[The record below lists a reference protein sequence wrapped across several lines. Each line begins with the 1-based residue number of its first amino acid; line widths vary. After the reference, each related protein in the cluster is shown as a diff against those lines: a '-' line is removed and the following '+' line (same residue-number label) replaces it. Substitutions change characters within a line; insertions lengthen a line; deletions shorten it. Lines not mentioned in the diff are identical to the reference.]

1 MKQVDLNAISSAH
14 TRQTQRTDSVRTS
27 GTGSTASSNSA
38 AKTVSDQVDVS
49 STGKE
54 IGQLVERAKSLPGIR
69 QERVD
74 ALRELIESGQYE
86 VSSKTIAEA
95 ILRNEQ

>member
-14 TRQTQRTDSVRTS
+14 TRQTQRTDSARPS
-27 GTGSTASSNSA
+27 GVGSKANASSA

-49 STGKE
+49 AAAKE

-74 ALRELIESGQYE
+74 ALRERIESGQYD
-86 VSSKTIAEA
+86 VSAQTIADA
-95 ILRNEQ
+95 ILRDEQ

>member
-14 TRQTQRTDSVRTS
+14 TRQTQRTDSVRPS
-27 GTGSTASSNSA
+27 GVGSTASANSA
-38 AKTVSDQVDVS
+38 ARTVSDHVDVS
-49 STGKE
+49 AAAKE

-74 ALRELIESGQYE
+74 ALRELIEAGQYE
-86 VSSKTIAEA
+86 VSSQTIADA
-95 ILRNEQ
+95 ILRDEL